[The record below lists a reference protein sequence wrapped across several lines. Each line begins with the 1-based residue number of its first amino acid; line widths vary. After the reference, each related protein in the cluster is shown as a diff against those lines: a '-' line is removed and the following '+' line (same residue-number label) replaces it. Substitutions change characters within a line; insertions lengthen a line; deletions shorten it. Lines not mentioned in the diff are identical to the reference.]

1 MTIPFSLVSIVTS
14 LRSLSRRAESD
25 RELVNRP
32 LQFQKCS
39 QYFMGTDNET
49 LSVVAIRVSNR
60 GCSFFAG
67 RVGFAEGIF
76 QLITLTVIVL
86 TAE

>member
-32 LQFQKCS
+32 LQFQKRS
-39 QYFMGTDNET
+39 QLFIGMHNEP
-49 LSVVAIRVSNR
+49 LSVAPVRVSNSDLR
-60 GCSFFAG
+60 QPARLMNASRSA
-67 RVGFAEGIF
+67 
-76 QLITLTVIVL
+76 
-86 TAE
+86 